1 MINYSRSLPTYLE
14 SMGQRKIV
22 LNPQLS
28 SNSSTHTINLINY
41 YDYDVIEIAP
51 IWGSYDRPLFT
62 FSMDHFDNVHPRARE
77 FTIILRG
84 REGSP
89 SEVRYTYSNERPG
102 NLPASIKFGP
112 DLRGQYV
119 FKVSANTL
127 TNVKQDIMHYKAESR
142 IPAEQAQYAY
152 PYARLDKGNG
162 FIPHPNGSKFLFG
175 YMKANGVNYSFAT
188 VKGPPESPNDEPGIV
203 NFQIA
208 LTNLVP
214 GMRSYRRM
222 LPPDILQA
230 SDRIYRFAFASD
242 IMIGAYEIEAS
253 TNQIK
258 RILLLTDASQV
269 QAGVMAYISPP
280 TGATAVDLDYKKAL
294 SFGLGHI
301 EYLGYY
307 TDFVFGTK
315 KYQLRIT
322 GSDGNRTLAWVNQT
336 GSVFSLGV
344 FQNFTTDDGVGG
356 YDGYFPVLSVGSEY
370 KSAKLN
376 ANKDGLVEW
385 SSGIDFSRIRGTEVG
400 TFRDEDKAMTIY
412 MIPVARSD
420 ESAGSVMTVFHKL
433 DASETVSE
441 RPVQSPGDPFY
452 SSRNEMDYFIS
463 KQGIIVDVYSQPTTG
478 QNNPQSPMSYRI
490 MDMPAGPFANSDLT
504 ESLYGVSDAQLETGS
519 LNGISTCA
527 VFVREF
533 HILPYKAGQG
543 EDTAVKTFYI
553 TTLTS
558 LQGFF
563 RRFMIRNQSEAT
575 FYKELLNLPSSVK
588 LCVMWNAFDMR
599 YYVAPINP
607 QADENLDWM
616 FSFNTPGNMT
626 SQIPVNKRYSQLG
639 RYLIDGR
646 QHIVPIAVGKFFI
659 VGQTPLAGKPADPVA
674 AKRVLVVRGDIGQV
688 RVSDQEFDEACL
700 GVIDGLRAGSNTST
714 PTGVTSFITI
724 DKTTRRLQLLNLY
737 VKNAANG
744 TEQYEMTKGPL
755 SDVRLPTSDDLQFC
769 VYDSPVGTPY
779 PIRLYK
785 PGANM
790 DDAHIGLNTAVG
802 AFSHIPSNSGSNRS
816 NLIAE
821 KQHSFA
827 ARYLMNLSSSQG
839 TNLISQ
845 IETR

>member
-1 MINYSRSLPTYLE
+1 MINYSRSLPAYID

-41 YDYDVIEIAP
+41 YNYDVIEIAP

-112 DLRGQYV
+112 DLRDQYV

-142 IPAEQAQYAY
+142 IPAEQTQYAY
-152 PYARLDKGNG
+152 PYAGADNGNG

-175 YMKANGVNYSFAT
+175 CVKTNDANYSFAT
-188 VKGPPESPNDEPGIV
+188 VKGPPDSPNDEAGIV
-203 NFQIA
+203 NFQVA
-208 LTNLVP
+208 LSNITS
-214 GMRSYRRM
+214 GMRQYRRM
-222 LPPDILQA
+222 LPPAVLQT
-230 SDRIYRFAFASD
+230 SDRIYRFAFALKEF
-242 IMIGAYEIEAS
+242 IGAYEIEAS

-258 RILLLTDASQV
+258 RIILLTDASQV
-269 QAGVMAYISPP
+269 QAGTMAYVSPP
-280 TGATAVDLDYKKAL
+280 TGATGADLDYRKAL
-294 SFGLGHI
+294 SFGIGFNDQGAFIDL
-301 EYLGYY
+301 
-307 TDFVFGTK
+307 VFGNR
-315 KYQLRIT
+315 KYSLTIS
-322 GSDGNRTLAWVNQT
+322 GSIGNRTLTWVNQV
-336 GSVFSLGV
+336 GSVFSFGV
-344 FQNFTTDDGVGG
+344 FQNFTTEDGVGG
-356 YDGYFPVLSVGSEY
+356 YDGYFPILSVGSNY

-376 ANKDGLVEW
+376 AYKDGLVEW
-385 SSGIDFSRIRGTEVG
+385 NSGIDFSRIRGTEVG
-400 TFRDEDKAMTIY
+400 TFRDDRSARTIY

-420 ESAGSVMTVFHKL
+420 ESAGSVMAVFHKL

-441 RPVQSPGDPFY
+441 RPAQSPGDPFY

-463 KQGIIVDVYSQPTTG
+463 KQGIIVDVYSQSATG

-575 FYKELLNLPSSVK
+575 FYKELLELPSSVK

-646 QHIVPIAVGKFFI
+646 QHILPIAAGKFFI
-659 VGQTPLAGKPADPVA
+659 VGQTPLAGKPADPIA

-700 GVIDGLRAGSNTST
+700 GVIDGLRGGSITST

-737 VKNAANG
+737 VKNTANG
-744 TEQYEMTKGPL
+744 AEQYEMTKGPL

-802 AFSHIPSNSGSNRS
+802 AFSHIPNNSGTNRS
-816 NLIAE
+816 NLIAY

-827 ARYLMNLSSSQG
+827 ARYLMNLSEFQG
-839 TNLISQ
+839 TNLISNL
-845 IETR
+845 ETR